1 MNDIEETVKSDQPIN
16 EFRDLFLLVKRL
28 HASDLHLQVGSPP
41 ILRIGGVPKRLEFE
55 TITPQ
60 RMDGWVRQILS
71 LEKYELF
78 MKHKDFDCAFSVP
91 NEGRMRVNLYF
102 QRGSVGLAGRLVQ
115 TRIPTVEELHLP
127 PVLKTIA
134 DFHDGLVILAGVTGS
149 GKSTSLAAM
158 IEHINQT
165 RSCHILTI
173 EDPIEYLYRNKYSFI
188 NQREV
193 GIDTDSFKDSL
204 RYALREDPDIM
215 LIGEMRDAETI
226 QYGLNAAETG
236 HLVFG
241 TLHSS
246 NAASTIGRI
255 IDLFPPDQHNQIR
268 QALQFNLRA
277 IVCQKLLPCIKPGI
291 PRVPAVEVMISDPTI
306 RELIRK
312 AEDVK
317 IHNAVRAGS
326 NIGMQD
332 FNKSILHLVQNG
344 FISEETALR
353 ISPNPEAFR
362 MNMKGIFLD
371 DEKAIF

>member
-1 MNDIEETVKSDQPIN
+1 MNDIETVKSNRPIGD
-16 EFRDLFLLVKRL
+16 FVDLFLLVKDL
-28 HASDLHLQVGSPP
+28 KASDLHLQVGSPP
-41 ILRIGGVPKRLEFE
+41 ILRIGGFPKRLEFE
-55 TITPQ
+55 ILTSQKI
-60 RMDGWVRQILS
+60 DGWVRQILPPD
-71 LEKYELF
+71 KYSLF
-78 MKHKDFDCAFSVP
+78 MQRKDFDCAFSVP

-102 QRGSVGLAGRLVQ
+102 QRGSIGLAGRLVQ
-115 TRIPTVEELHLP
+115 TRIPTIEELHLP
-127 PVLKTIA
+127 PVLKTISE
-134 DFHDGLVILAGVTGS
+134 FHDGLVIVAGVTGS

-173 EDPIEYLYRNKYSFI
+173 EDPIEYLYRNKYAFI

-215 LIGEMRDAETI
+215 LIGEMRDPETI

-268 QALQFNLRA
+268 QALQFNLRS
-277 IVCQKLLPCIKPGI
+277 IICQKLLPGIKPGI

-332 FNKSILHLVQNG
+332 FNKSILYLVQNG